1 MTEFFKKEKKKKGQV
16 GNGIISTAT
25 RWWVTGDP
33 NAHVLQ
39 TDIWQAAWL
48 VLGGKGYR
56 PNYDSGHAFAGLE
69 EAFQPG
75 EV

>member
-1 MTEFFKKEKKKKGQV
+1 ME

-33 NAHVLQ
+33 NAPVLQ
-39 TDIWQAAWL
+39 PDVRQAAQL
-48 VLGGKGYR
+48 ALGGKGYG
-56 PNYDSGHAFAGLE
+56 PNYDSGHACVRLE

-75 EV
+75 EI